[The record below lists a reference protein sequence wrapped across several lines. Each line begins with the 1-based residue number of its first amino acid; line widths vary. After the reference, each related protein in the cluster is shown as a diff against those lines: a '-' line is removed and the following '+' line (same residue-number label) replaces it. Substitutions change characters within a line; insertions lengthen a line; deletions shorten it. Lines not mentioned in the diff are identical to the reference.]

1 MASTS
6 SKQRRPKAIIC
17 NFGTGGHTEQM
28 KRLLSHITSDD
39 LILIAQSPTKSNDTR
54 YGEYSKIYKVRPDYS
69 SVFGILTIPYFV
81 IANCIQTV
89 RLFIRFDIRMLISTG
104 SGVAIVPSFVA
115 KLFGA
120 EVLFFESWSRFTV
133 PSISGRIMYR
143 IADVFFVQNE
153 EIKTFY
159 KKAVFMGQL

>member
-1 MASTS
+1 
-6 SKQRRPKAIIC
+6 
-17 NFGTGGHTEQM
+17 
-28 KRLLSHITSDD
+28 
-39 LILIAQSPTKSNDTR
+39 
-54 YGEYSKIYKVRPDYS
+54 
-69 SVFGILTIPYFV
+69 
-81 IANCIQTV
+81 
-89 RLFIRFDIRMLISTG
+89 MLISTG
-104 SGVAIVPSFVA
+104 SGVAIVPSVVA